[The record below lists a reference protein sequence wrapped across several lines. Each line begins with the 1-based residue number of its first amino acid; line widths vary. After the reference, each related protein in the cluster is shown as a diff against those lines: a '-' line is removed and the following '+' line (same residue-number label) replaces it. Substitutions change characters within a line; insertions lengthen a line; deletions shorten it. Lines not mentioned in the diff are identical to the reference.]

1 MSHGQLGT
9 ECGDGVEDFEILVKL
24 DSVDDI
30 EVLHAITT
38 LSTQL
43 SMAQEE
49 TLSHI
54 PVDTLLRP
62 LVRCLDKE
70 SIPEIGL
77 HAIMSITH
85 LIDILPPL
93 VGALIAQNG
102 VQALCA
108 KLLNVDIDCAE
119 WTIKCLENISLENT
133 T

>member
-1 MSHGQLGT
+1 MSDYFDPYGAIVPDYSRQSFHA
-9 ECGDGVEDFEILVKL
+9 VYKEILVKL
-24 DSVDDI
+24 ESVDDI

-93 VGALIAQNG
+93 VGAFIN
-102 VQALCA
+102 
-108 KLLNVDIDCAE
+108 
-119 WTIKCLENISLENT
+119 
-133 T
+133 